1 MRDFASLDNRVEPL
15 RNSLFYLHL
24 IVKWSY
30 TMLMFKKLFL
40 LFTLLA
46 AGMPAQSRVY
56 ELRTYHTY
64 EGKLEALKAN
74 FRDHHI
80 ATFKRHGIESI
91 GYWVPQDPELAK
103 NTLIYLL
110 AHPSRAAA
118 EKNWAEFRK
127 DPEFIRVAAESE
139 KDGKIVQKVES
150 VYLDAVDFSPLK

>member
-1 MRDFASLDNRVEPL
+1 ML
-15 RNSLFYLHL
+15 RKF
-24 IVKWSY
+24 
-30 TMLMFKKLFL
+30 FL
-40 LFTLLA
+40 LSALLA
-46 AGMPAQSRVY
+46 ACTWAQSRVY
-56 ELRTYHTY
+56 ELRTYTCY

-80 ATFKRHGIESI
+80 ETFKRHGIESI

-127 DPEFIRVAAESE
+127 DPEFLKVAADP
-139 KDGKIVQKVES
+139 KNGNIVKKMES
-150 VYLDAVDFSPLK
+150 VYLDPTDFSLLK

>member
-1 MRDFASLDNRVEPL
+1 MRLHYFML
-15 RNSLFYLHL
+15 RKF
-24 IVKWSY
+24 
-30 TMLMFKKLFL
+30 FL
-40 LFTLLA
+40 LSALLA
-46 AGMPAQSRVY
+46 ACTWAQSRVY
-56 ELRTYHTY
+56 ELRTYTCY

-80 ATFKRHGIESI
+80 ETFKRHGIESI

-127 DPEFIRVAAESE
+127 DPEFLKVAADP
-139 KDGKIVQKVES
+139 KNGNIVKKMES
-150 VYLDAVDFSPLK
+150 VYLDPTDFSLLK

>member
-1 MRDFASLDNRVEPL
+1 MRLHYFML
-15 RNSLFYLHL
+15 RTF
-24 IVKWSY
+24 
-30 TMLMFKKLFL
+30 FL
-40 LFTLLA
+40 LSALLA
-46 AGMPAQSRVY
+46 ACTWAQSRVY
-56 ELRTYHTY
+56 ELRTYTCY

-80 ATFKRHGIESI
+80 ETFKRHGIESI

-127 DPEFIRVAAESE
+127 DPEFLKVAADP
-139 KDGKIVQKVES
+139 KNGNIVKKMES
-150 VYLDAVDFSPLK
+150 VYLDPTDFSLLK